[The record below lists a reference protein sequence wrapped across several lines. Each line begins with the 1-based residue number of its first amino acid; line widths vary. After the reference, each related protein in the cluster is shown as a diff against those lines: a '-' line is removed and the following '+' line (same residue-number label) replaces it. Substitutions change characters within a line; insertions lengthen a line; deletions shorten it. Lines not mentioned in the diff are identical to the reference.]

1 MNGGGKGD
9 KFGMPDNMG
18 ELSKQSLIERDGR
31 NERVEWLR
39 NKSERT
45 IAEIYELYLADWCEM
60 NGKFRKGEKGMKV
73 SNGMEF
79 FMDAPNGYEP
89 TSEHMEVIT
98 DGGRLVARVY
108 VNEMNLEDEVLVGVQ
123 QVRLVK

>member
-18 ELSKQSLIERDGR
+18 ELSKQSLIERDVR

-60 NGKFRKGEKGMKV
+60 NGKFRKGEIHEEALCGGCVRERERETKAEKG
-73 SNGMEF
+73 EL
-79 FMDAPNGYEP
+79 
-89 TSEHMEVIT
+89 HH
-98 DGGRLVARVY
+98 
-108 VNEMNLEDEVLVGVQ
+108 
-123 QVRLVK
+123 